1 MSAVF
6 GMANADGNDD
16 SRRAQRHALPATKEL
31 REAGSGNIQP
41 RDRKMMKTGS
51 TIVRIIR

>member
-31 REAGSGNIQP
+31 READSGNIQP